1 MAINVIP
8 VSARLQLRLN
18 TGLDE
23 NLNPI
28 YRTRSYSNVKTAA
41 ANQDLFEL
49 AGEIGYL
56 QVHTL
61 EAVRRVDEVE
71 LEEVV

>member
-1 MAINVIP
+1 MAVNAIP

-23 NLNPI
+23 NLNPV
-28 YRTRSYSNVKTAA
+28 YRTRSYSNVKPSS
-41 ANQDLFEL
+41 ANLDLFEL
-49 AGEIGYL
+49 AQEIGLL

-61 EAVRRVDEVE
+61 EAVLRLDEVE